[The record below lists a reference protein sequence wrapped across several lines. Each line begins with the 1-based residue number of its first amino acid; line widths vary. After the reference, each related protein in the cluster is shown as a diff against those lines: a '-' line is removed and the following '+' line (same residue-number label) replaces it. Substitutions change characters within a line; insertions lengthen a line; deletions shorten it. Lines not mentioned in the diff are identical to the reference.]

1 MISRQTFEELSSYTT
16 FCEVQF
22 KITESICR
30 IKIGYDDYKL
40 SHIVELYFDNGQKH
54 VYEFSDYEN
63 SDTLYD
69 DIVKQLIKC
78 IDTKIAYAQEQ
89 YNNQS
94 QLINNYSQQLFNLE
108 DLL

>member
-1 MISRQTFEELSSYTT
+1 MKNLVVIRHSVKYNLKLQSRF
-16 FCEVQF
+16 
-22 KITESICR
+22 
-30 IKIGYDDYKL
+30 
-40 SHIVELYFDNGQKH
+40 VELYFDNEQKH

-78 IDTKIAYAQEQ
+78 IDTKIVYAQEQ

-94 QLINNYSQQLFNLE
+94 QLINNYSQQLFNLK

>member
-1 MISRQTFEELSSYTT
+1 MKNLVVIRHSVKYNLKLQSRFVEL
-16 FCEVQF
+16 
-22 KITESICR
+22 KIC
-30 IKIGYDDYKL
+30 YDDYKL

>member
-22 KITESICR
+22 KIAESICK

-54 VYEFSDYEN
+54 VYEN
-63 SDTLYD
+63 CDTLYD

-78 IDTKIAYAQEQ
+78 IDTKITYAQE
-89 YNNQS
+89 
-94 QLINNYSQQLFNLE
+94 QLINNYLI
-108 DLL
+108 